1 MSSPFAITAPST
13 TVYLAENRM
22 GKMPFTVTNMTDGQL
37 KAKTAVV
44 PLDSAP
50 PAWFQV
56 VRGAELTLP
65 PKSSAQV
72 LVQID
77 PPLGVDASTQL
88 FRVDVTDPAN
98 PETPVPGPSCE
109 FVVPPSKKKFD
120 PTSARG
126 YLATLLGSTIGGALG
141 ELAILL
147 TFRLP
152 ANKDCGGDLGCA
164 FGDAIGQVILLI
176 IAFLSGLLLLWVGST
191 IGSWVALR
199 VRNYLGSKTT
209 ALFLA
214 ILMVPWTILMLW
226 LLSKITDN
234 LVIVLIVAPILL
246 TAVPGVLARG
256 AVLLIRTKHI

>member
-22 GKMPFTVTNMTDGQL
+22 GKMPFTVTNMTDQPL
-37 KAKTAVV
+37 KAKAAVV

-50 PAWFQV
+50 QSWFQV
-56 VRGAELTLP
+56 VRGADLSLP

-72 LVQID
+72 LVTID

-98 PETPVPGPSCE
+98 PEAPVPGPSCE
-109 FVVPPSKKKFD
+109 FVVPPSKATFD
-120 PTSARG
+120 PKTPRG
-126 YLATLLGSTIGGALG
+126 YLATLVGSTIGGALG

-147 TFRLP
+147 SFKLP
-152 ANKDCGGDLGCA
+152 DKDCGGDVGCA
-164 FGDAIGQVILLI
+164 FGNAIGQI
-176 IAFLSGLLLLWVGST
+176 IVLVLAFLAGLVLLWLGST
-191 IGSWVALR
+191 IGAGIALR
-199 VRNYLGSKTT
+199 VRDYLGSKTT

-226 LLSKITDN
+226 VLSKITNN
-234 LVIVLIVAPILL
+234 LVVLLILAPVLL